1 MVEGFDDKNPDG
13 QNPQNGNAR
22 FASACPMCGTEYA
35 PEEARVVSEKEG
47 AFLIHTN
54 CKKCRCSVVATLV
67 ANQMGVSSVGLITD
81 LTYEDVIKFKDG
93 SDITADDILRVYTV
107 LSEDN
112 RIEKAL
118 KV

>member
-1 MVEGFDDKNPDG
+1 MEEYNNKNPEQPNQPG
-13 QNPQNGNAR
+13 GNAR
-22 FASACPMCGTEYA
+22 WASACPMCGTEYV

-67 ANQMGVSSVGLITD
+67 ANQMGVSSIGLITD
-81 LTYEDVIKFKDG
+81 LTYEDVLKFKDG
-93 SDITADDILRVYTV
+93 ESITADDILSVYSLLAKDARV
-107 LSEDN
+107 
-112 RIEKAL
+112 EKAL